1 MTLCKTLLPII
12 VCSML
17 LSACISTT
25 TGRASPEA
33 DSGDAAD
40 LNYQLGARY
49 YQNGKYELARDRLLL
64 SIKLDP
70 RDPITH
76 STLALTYEA
85 LDNLRLARASYEEA
99 LRVGPRNFDVQN
111 TYAVFLCRQRDF
123 AAAEAQF
130 NKAANHPENDS
141 AEVTLTNAG
150 VCMVQK
156 PDNEAAERF
165 FRQALER
172 RANYP
177 EALLQLCLL
186 KFGQQD
192 FLASRAFLQ
201 RFIGSGSPSASV
213 LYLGAQIE
221 KQLGDERAKQEYEN
235 QLLRNFPTS
244 PEARRVLETG

>member
-1 MTLCKTLLPII
+1 MSMYKTVVLAIACSPLLC
-12 VCSML
+12 
-17 LSACISTT
+17 ACISTT
-25 TGRASPEA
+25 TGRAAPEA
-33 DSGDAAD
+33 DSGDAAS

-49 YQNGKYELARDRLLL
+49 YQAGNYELARDRLLL

-123 AAAEAQF
+123 AAAEAEF
-130 NKAANHPENDS
+130 NKAANHPENDN

-156 PDNEAAERF
+156 PDNDAAERF

-192 FLASRAFLQ
+192 YLASRAFLQ
-201 RFIGSGSPSASV
+201 RFIGTGNRSASV

-221 KQLGDERAKQEYEN
+221 QQLGDERAKKDYED

-244 PEARRVLETG
+244 PEARKVLEAG

>member
-1 MTLCKTLLPII
+1 MTMCKSVLPAIACWLL
-12 VCSML
+12 V
-17 LSACISTT
+17 SACVSTT
-25 TGRASPEA
+25 TGRAAPEA
-33 DSGDAAD
+33 DTSDAAD

-49 YQNGKYELARDRLLL
+49 YQNGKFELARDRLLL

-85 LDNLRLARASYEEA
+85 LGNLRLARASYEDA

-111 TYAVFLCRQRDF
+111 TYAVFLCRQGDF
-123 AAAEAQF
+123 TAAEREF
-130 NKAANHPENDS
+130 NKAANHPENDN
-141 AEVTLTNAG
+141 AEITLTNAG

-172 RANYP
+172 RANYA

-186 KFGQQD
+186 KYGEQD
-192 FLASRAFLQ
+192 YLGSRAFLQ
-201 RFIGSGSPSASV
+201 RFISTGTPGASV

-221 KQLGDERAKQEYEN
+221 EQLGDERAKKEFED
-235 QLLRNFPTS
+235 QLLRDFPAS
-244 PEARRVLETG
+244 PEARQVLESG